1 MKAFSELNIDELPVV
16 NNDSERIFIGTISK
30 NDVIEIYNNEMLKR
44 DTVSS
49 VSSYISSLHKLKQV
63 QLIDGQ
69 VLSEIEIP
77 SEFINKTLK
86 ELNLRNRFGVEVV
99 LIKQKS
105 KKEKDEK
112 DIVLP
117 TPDFRFQSGDSI
129 LILGSLGGLKNFT
142 QNEPE

>member
-1 MKAFSELNIDELPVV
+1 MF
-16 NNDSERIFIGTISK
+16 
-30 NDVIEIYNNEMLKR
+30 KR

-77 SEFINKTLK
+77 SEFINKTLR

-99 LIKQKS
+99 LIKPKS
-105 KKEKDEK
+105 NKKNDER

-117 TPDFRFQSGDSI
+117 KPDYRFQLGDSI
-129 LILGSLGGLKNFT
+129 LILGSPGGLKNVT
-142 QNEPE
+142 HNKNA